1 MRLLF
6 FVLIFFA
13 ALFLLA
19 FRCQNVT
26 FDKLYFQVCWE
37 WCICVLGLSLWQIL
51 KSQSYFVPILL

>member
-51 KSQSYFVPILL
+51 KS